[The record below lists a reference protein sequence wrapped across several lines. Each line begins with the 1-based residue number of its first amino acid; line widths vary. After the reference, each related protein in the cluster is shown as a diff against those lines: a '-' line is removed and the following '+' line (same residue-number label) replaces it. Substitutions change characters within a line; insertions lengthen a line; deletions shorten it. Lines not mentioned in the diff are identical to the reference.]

1 MRRRP
6 AQLVEGV
13 LGTLVIRGMMVGPE
27 PLVMEGVMPRLDTCL
42 EAAGAEFLV
51 LGRLLLEGIQ
61 SFKAYTNFPG
71 YDIIATDPE
80 HNAACRIQ
88 VKSRWATDYDG
99 GFPIRHFGCDF
110 VVLAVLN
117 RGYRYR
123 QRAASGGVRPPEFY
137 VLPVEVVRAAQD
149 PKSKWGKIFLRN
161 MAEPGQYLDDWQA
174 VKQFLESRRRSV
186 SRGSAMPH

>member
-1 MRRRP
+1 
-6 AQLVEGV
+6 
-13 LGTLVIRGMMVGPE
+13 
-27 PLVMEGVMPRLDTCL
+27 MPRLDIRL

-51 LGRLLLEGIQ
+51 LGRLLLEGVQ

-71 YDIIATDPE
+71 YDIIAASPE
-80 HNAACRIQ
+80 HNASCQIQ

-123 QRAASGGVRPPEFY
+123 KRAGGDGVRPPEFY
-137 VLPVEVVRAAQD
+137 MFPVEVVRAAQD
-149 PKSKWGKIFLRN
+149 LRSKWGKVFLRN
-161 MAEPGQYLDDWQA
+161 MADPGQYLEDWQA
-174 VKQFLESRRRSV
+174 VKQFLGSRR
-186 SRGSAMPH
+186 